1 MASSGVLTGC
11 EPASGPPDVD
21 GILVRVFGDLAGIEP
36 YTYKLEPDNVYGP
49 IRSSSATEAEL
60 ELSAHAAGV
69 VQLCV
74 IDPGY
79 SVIGR
84 TDFELDPSLEAP
96 VEPPGAGP
104 LELAGIELAG
114 AAVPFAGVLADVT
127 IRHGR
132 TGYFDS
138 PSPSTCTLTF
148 VGVDRSFTRKF
159 RLGSELVVTA
169 TDGETEAPRFT
180 GRLTDAT
187 LVLDELTAN
196 AVASSRTFSGYTI
209 GAGDW
214 PAEPWSSRVARAFDE
229 AGIGDALVLELGLF
243 DPLLVARVGE
253 PVTLLDYLGALVA
266 MVDAATADLEDGRTL
281 VQAIDSRSQA
291 NRYAL
296 DPAEVGFAPD
306 WTIQLPE
313 SNIVAVSY
321 GDPASSS
328 SVTVRDQASVDEL
341 GPITATIA
349 TTVADLA
356 DATSIGNQ
364 RLARNAYPHWA
375 IGDAPLL
382 YGRRLPIGSPL
393 ELSEL
398 PSSAPASPWT
408 PILEGWTDRV
418 VSNGEELTWTMELA
432 LSDPLLSGLTLAW
445 EGIPVEPDYL
455 WETIDQ
461 TVAWRDALSLGDLAA

>member
-11 EPASGPPDVD
+11 EPASGPVDVAN
-21 GILVRVFGDLAGIEP
+21 LVRVFGDLAGTDP
-36 YTYKLEPDNVYGP
+36 FTYKLEPDNSYGP
-49 IRSSSATEAEL
+49 IRSHSATEAEL
-60 ELSAHAAGV
+60 EVFPHAAGV

-74 IDPGY
+74 IDSGY
-79 SVIGR
+79 AVLGR
-84 TDFELDPSLEAP
+84 TDFELDPNLAPP

-104 LELAGIELAG
+104 LELAAIELAG
-114 AAVPFAGVLADVT
+114 EAVPFAGVLADVT

-148 VGVDRSFTRKF
+148 LGVTRAFTRKF

-214 PAEPWSSRVARAFDE
+214 PAEAWSSRVARAFDE
-229 AGIGDALVLELGLF
+229 AGLELVLELGLF
-243 DPLLVARVGE
+243 DPLLVARLGE
-253 PVTLLDYLGALVA
+253 PVTLVDYLGQLVG

-296 DPAEVGFAPD
+296 EPAEVGFAPD

-313 SNIVAVSY
+313 SNIVTVSY

-341 GPITATIA
+341 GPITAAIA
-349 TTVADLA
+349 TTVANLA

-408 PILEGWTDRV
+408 PILEGWTDRI
-418 VSNGEELTWTMELA
+418 VSTGEELAWTMELA

-445 EGIPVEPDYL
+445 EGIPVDDPAFL